1 MFQFMKNF
9 LDITDINLEQ
19 KLKIQI
25 ELLEHNNPVYSF
37 KLNGLPIQ
45 KTMYL
50 GLLDHLHFSCE
61 ISQGAIEI
69 VKICVNTKEILPLYL
84 NCANPPTNWITQN
97 WQFNI
102 DKPFYPWYH
111 EITGQGWIA

>member
-1 MFQFMKNF
+1 MKNF
-9 LDITDINLEQ
+9 SDITDINLEQ

-25 ELLEHNNPVYSF
+25 EFLEHNNPVYLF

-45 KTMYL
+45 KIMHL
-50 GLLDHLHFSCE
+50 GLLDHLHFSCL

-84 NCANPPTNWITQN
+84 NRANPPTNWITQN

-111 EITGQGWIA
+111 EITGQGWTA